1 MGRCLAFL
9 LIMTT
14 SVAQPPGWR
23 LVWSDDFEGTRLDPA
38 KWEPEVNGWGGG
50 NEELQY
56 YTDRPENI
64 EVSGGRLRI
73 IARREA
79 FTGPEGSRAFTSA
92 RLRTKGRAAWTYG
105 RFEVRARIP
114 CGQGIWPAV
123 WLLPEHS
130 RYGGWAASGEID
142 LLETVGH
149 RPNEVFGTLHYGGAW
164 PKNVHSGKTY
174 VLPSGRIDD
183 GFRVYALEWTA
194 GEFRWFVDGVC
205 YQTQTEWRTEAA
217 DHPAPFDQPF
227 HLIVNVAVGGRLPGD
242 PDGTTP
248 FPAVLEI
255 DWIRV
260 LEHE

>member
-1 MGRCLAFL
+1 MGHWLAFL

-14 SVAQPPGWR
+14 SLAQPSGWR
-23 LVWSDDFEGTRLDPA
+23 LVWNDDFEGTRLDPT

-64 EVSGGRLRI
+64 ELSGGRLRI
-73 IARREA
+73 VARREA

-105 RFEVRARIP
+105 RFEVRARVP

-123 WLLPEHS
+123 WLLPEHN

-142 LLETVGH
+142 LLETVGN
-149 RPNEVFGTLHYGGAW
+149 RPNEVFGTLHYGGSW

-174 VLPSGRIDD
+174 VLPAGRVDD

-205 YQTQTEWRTEAA
+205 YQTQTEWGTDTAPY
-217 DHPAPFDQPF
+217 PAPFDQSF
-227 HLIVNVAVGGRLPGD
+227 HLILNVAVGGRLPGN
-242 PDGTTP
+242 PDATTA

-260 LEHE
+260 FERE